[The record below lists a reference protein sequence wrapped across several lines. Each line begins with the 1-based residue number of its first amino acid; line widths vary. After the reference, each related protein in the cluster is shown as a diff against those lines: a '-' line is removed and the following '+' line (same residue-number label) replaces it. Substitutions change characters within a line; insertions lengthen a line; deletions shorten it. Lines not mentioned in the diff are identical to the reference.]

1 VSARRWVPPALWAA
15 LILLLTSIPN
25 PDVGGVGFPGADK
38 IVHGMLYL
46 VLGWLVARAIAVDPP
61 QRQSVLS
68 FMSLLAGL
76 ALFAA
81 LDEWHQ
87 QWISGRSADVRDWG
101 ADLFGAMIGI
111 AAARIRS
118 FRREPLT

>member
-1 VSARRWVPPALWAA
+1 MSVRRWVPPALWAA

-46 VLGWLVARAIAVDPP
+46 VLGWLVARAIAIDPP

-76 ALFAA
+76 ALFTAA
-81 LDEWHQ
+81 SLVAGVAIQVD
-87 QWISGRSADVRDWG
+87 GGLVRG
-101 ADLFGAMIGI
+101 L
-111 AAARIRS
+111 
-118 FRREPLT
+118 L

>member
-1 VSARRWVPPALWAA
+1 VPPALWAA

-25 PDVGGVGFPGADK
+25 PDVGSVGFPGADK
-38 IVHGMLYL
+38 LVHGTLYL
-46 VLGWLVARAIAVDPP
+46 VLGWLVARAAAADPR
-61 QRQSVLS
+61 QRQSLSS
-68 FMSLLAGL
+68 FMTILAAL

-101 ADLFGAMIGI
+101 ADLFGAMVGI
-111 AAARIRS
+111 AGARIRAL
-118 FRREPLT
+118 RREPLA